1 MSKNKKSTYTLQLPD
16 SILPIKL
23 CTMHILKQMIFK
35 KHSSYIP
42 MKASSFW
49 RPNIGY
55 VAKPYNGLEQKA
67 QFTVPSFLSYWITQL
82 VRWWKSS
89 TIPKSLGAWYSGR
102 PCWELDRSSWPA
114 HISSLTGGTPMKAA
128 ILGLFWIGLRV
139 RSVRHH
145 SGEPISKAISCAP
158 GLCNWQ
164 IKEHSARVSL
174 A

>member
-1 MSKNKKSTYTLQLPD
+1 MSKNKKRTYKLQIPYSTPH
-16 SILPIKL
+16 IKF
-23 CTMHILKQMIFK
+23 MYILKRIIFK
-35 KHSSYIP
+35 KHPSHIP

-49 RPNIGY
+49 STSNGC
-55 VAKPYNGLEQKA
+55 VSKPYNGLEQKA
-67 QFTVPSFLSYWITQL
+67 QFTVPSFFSYWFTQL
-82 VRWWKSS
+82 VRWWKCS

-102 PCWELDRSSWPA
+102 PCWELDRSSRPA
-114 HISSLTGGTPMKAA
+114 HISSLTGGTLMKAA
-128 ILGLFWIGLRV
+128 IWRLFWIGVGV

-145 SGEPISKAISCAP
+145 SGEPISEAISCAP